1 MSALDRDRLAKLL
14 GMLGSDHDGEVVN
27 AARAADRLVRRSGLR
42 WPDIAMPAQ
51 PPRGPIEFCL
61 SCPTVLTAWE
71 RAFLHSLRSQ
81 NYRPTP
87 KQIGVLERIVEKV
100 HAAEGRG

>member
-42 WPDIAMPAQ
+42 WPDIAMPAAATR
-51 PPRGPIEFCL
+51 PDRILFVVPHGFDRLGTCIPAFAAIPEL
-61 SCPTVLTAWE
+61 SPDPEASWCA
-71 RAFLHSLRSQ
+71 
-81 NYRPTP
+81 
-87 KQIGVLERIVEKV
+87 
-100 HAAEGRG
+100 

>member
-14 GMLGSDHDGEVVN
+14 GMLRADHDGEVVN
-27 AARAADRLVRRSGLR
+27 AARAADR

-87 KQIGVLERIVEKV
+87 KQVGVLERILEKV